1 LFQVKINQQPGR
13 VSRFG
18 ATVVLWLKYF
28 WVRLFPVVWELFI
41 HAKAQRQPNAVGG
54 SPDLRQLARKEEVI
68 LNHCGANG
76 FDIKYFPVEGFGY
89 LRKLPITL
97 LCLLFL
103 FGCQP
108 SQPKGQ
114 TTVGDVQVRVARVA
128 NGQTLE
134 VVGMGQQPTL
144 ISQVRLVGIDAPDI
158 RQFPWGDDAKEKLN
172 QLIGE
177 NRSVIL
183 EFDLK
188 AQDEFN
194 RVLAYV
200 WVNNTLLNEQLV
212 KEGYVLFSPRSPNQ
226 KYDQRLER
234 AQQWAR
240 LMGVGIWNPN
250 KPMRLTPSEFRQ
262 INK

>member
-1 LFQVKINQQPGR
+1 MVL
-13 VSRFG
+13 
-18 ATVVLWLKYF
+18 LWLKYS
-28 WVRLFPVVWELFI
+28 WL
-41 HAKAQRQPNAVGG
+41 G
-54 SPDLRQLARKEEVI
+54 
-68 LNHCGANG
+68 G
-76 FDIKYFPVEGFGY
+76 FDY
-89 LRKLPITL
+89 LRKLPIAL

-108 SQPKGQ
+108 KGQ
-114 TTVGDVQVRVARVA
+114 TNVGDVQVKVARVA

-200 WVNNTLLNEQLV
+200 WVNNTLLNERLV
-212 KEGYVLFSPRSPNQ
+212 KDGYALFSPRSPNQ

-240 LMGVGIWNPN
+240 IMGVGIWNPD

-262 INK
+262 MNK

>member
-1 LFQVKINQQPGR
+1 M
-13 VSRFG
+13 G
-18 ATVVLWLKYF
+18 AFLEK
-28 WVRLFPVVWELFI
+28 VRLGLLYLWMKI
-41 HAKAQRQPNAVGG
+41 KIG
-54 SPDLRQLARKEEVI
+54 LRQSGGQGIGNV
-68 LNHCGANG
+68 GALGRFSSWAIAAYSLRHN
-76 FDIKYFPVEGFGY
+76 
-89 LRKLPITL
+89 RKLGIAL
-97 LCLLFL
+97 FCLLFL

-108 SQPKGQ
+108 KAQ
-114 TTVGDVQVRVARVA
+114 TTTGDIQVKVARVA

-158 RQFPWGDDAKEKLN
+158 RQYPWGDDAKEKLN

-188 AQDEFN
+188 PQDEFN
-194 RVLAYV
+194 RVFAYA
-200 WVNNTLLNEQLV
+200 WVNNTLVNEQLV
-212 KEGYVLFSPRSPNQ
+212 KDGYVLFSPRSPNQ

-240 LMGVGIWNPN
+240 LMGLGIWNPD

-262 INK
+262 MNK